1 MKKKQRKTKYRSL
14 WERIAMHFA
23 MHVTLIDSFHSFFNT
38 TGIIHAARSF
48 VRSLVRTSTSN
59 VIKSC
64 ILFSRFWFRAVSALI
79 LWNTAEIKVELNA
92 ACVAINMQHCLLFGP
107 IQCFWLIQA
116 WRGMTLHWIAL
127 DFIELYCTV
136 SAFIENL
143 SNCVCELYNLLRK

>member
-92 ACVAINMQHCLLFGP
+92 ACVAINMC
-107 IQCFWLIQA
+107 IVCFLAQFNVSDWFRHGVA
-116 WRGMTLHWIAL
+116 WHYTELHWISLNCTAPWAL
-127 DFIELYCTV
+127 SPKTYHTV
-136 SAFIENL
+136 
-143 SNCVCELYNLLRK
+143 CVWIV